1 MQLFLLPLLIVQRAA
16 TSEKLSGQAR
26 RQSICKRERPFPVLG
41 GLLLM
46 LVAAQF
52 VESSA
57 EAHGELFRGA
67 AAPVVEKNDNGLSAK
82 HVVVKGDDVQLMS
95 AKRLQYRGKFG
106 FAHGDVTSDLRV
118 GLVPSKSS
126 PGVESHARVNRRSML
141 FEIKVFAAQG
151 ELVDGAEGF
160 ALAAHDVVQG
170 DQIECRPCGSG

>member
-67 AAPVVEKNDNGLSAK
+67 AAPVVEKNDNGLSAR

-95 AKRLQYRGKFG
+95 AKRLQYRGNFG
-106 FAHGDVTSDLRV
+106 FAHSHVTTNFHV
-118 GLVPSKSS
+118 
-126 PGVESHARVNRRSML
+126 
-141 FEIKVFAAQG
+141 
-151 ELVDGAEGF
+151 
-160 ALAAHDVVQG
+160 ALAPHKTTPLATPHPPLN
-170 DQIECRPCGSG
+170 R